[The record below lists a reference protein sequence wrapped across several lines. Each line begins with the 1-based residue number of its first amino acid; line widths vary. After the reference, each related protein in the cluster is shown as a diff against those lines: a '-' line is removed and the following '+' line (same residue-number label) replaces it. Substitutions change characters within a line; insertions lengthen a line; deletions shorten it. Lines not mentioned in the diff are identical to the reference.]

1 MDWDKLFADI
11 FKYER
16 KFKFKTQTR
25 CEASK
30 TFANTDHHL
39 ICIIIQLRRWNWM
52 ISVLFPEIITKTKLN
67 PTFVITEFC

>member
-1 MDWDKLFADI
+1 MDWDKPFADI
-11 FKYER
+11 FKYEW

-39 ICIIIQLRRWNWM
+39 ICIIIQLRRWNWV
-52 ISVLFPEIITKTKLN
+52 ISVLFPEIIKKTKLN